1 VLEREKECVRVK
13 ERDDVD
19 VCWGRERMCACVC
32 VKEREKERE
41 KKERERERHDDDVDV
56 CLTAAVPCH
65 T

>member
-1 VLEREKECVRVK
+1 MLGGEKECVRVK

-41 KKERERERHDDDVDV
+41 RENLCDILSLPRAFRRRR
-56 CLTAAVPCH
+56 
-65 T
+65 